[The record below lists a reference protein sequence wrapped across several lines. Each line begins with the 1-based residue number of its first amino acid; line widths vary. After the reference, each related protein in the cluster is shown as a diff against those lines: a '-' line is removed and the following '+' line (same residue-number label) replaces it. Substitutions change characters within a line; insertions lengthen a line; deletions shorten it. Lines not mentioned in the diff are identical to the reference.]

1 MNSTKLT
8 VIVVVVAISS
18 ALVGSGITYQFFP
31 RTDPELK
38 ELLQKQ
44 LSIAEKEQADKAAA
58 EKAMKDFF
66 GN

>member
-1 MNSTKLT
+1 MSKTNLI
-8 VIVVVVAISS
+8 VIMVVVALSGALAGS
-18 ALVGSGITYQFFP
+18 AVTYLFFP

-38 ELLQKQ
+38 ALLQKQ
-44 LSIAEKEQADKAAA
+44 LSIAEKDQADKAAA